1 MDNIK
6 IGNSSFIKNLN
17 QSSILRLINEYGPI
31 SRKELSEK
39 TEYSAA
45 TISNHV
51 KTLIEEGFVI
61 EKEKGI
67 SSGGRKPVFLTIN
80 PDKGFIIGVDIEVN
94 KVKIVLFNLKLK
106 VEKKNEFYIETEK
119 TPEQILEKILSHI
132 EEILKEK
139 RIEEYDLLGIGVA
152 VPGLVNKD
160 RNILQFAPNLGWE
173 KEKIS
178 EYLNRNYKVPIF
190 VENEANAAGLGEK
203 EFYYD
208 KYINMVYVSINEG
221 IGCGLIFNGGLYRG
235 ASGNAGEFGHII
247 IESESERT
255 CHCGNKGCWEA
266 LASEN
271 YIYDRYSKITKR
283 ELINIDQVYK
293 KIKENNT
300 DEEIRKLLDK
310 VGENIGLGIANI
322 INSLSPEL
330 VIIGGNIL
338 KIKDYLDQPLQRS
351 IREKALKF
359 NYDKVKVKYSK
370 LGELA
375 TVYGIA
381 KIIFNRNML
390 VKEES

>member
-1 MDNIK
+1 MNNIK

-67 SSGGRKPVFLTIN
+67 SSGGRKPVYLTIN
-80 PDKGFIIGVDIEVN
+80 PDKGFIIGVDIEVS
-94 KVKIVLFNLKLK
+94 KVKIVLFNLELKL
-106 VEKKNEFYIETEK
+106 EKKIEFYIESYN
-119 TPEQILEKILSHI
+119 TPQHILEKILKHIGDIMREKDI
-132 EEILKEK
+132 EEL
-139 RIEEYDLLGIGVA
+139 DLLGIGVA
-152 VPGLVNKD
+152 VPGLVNKE

-178 EYLNRNYKVPIF
+178 EYFNRKFKVPIF
-190 VENEANAAGLGEK
+190 VENEANAAGIGEK
-203 EFYYD
+203 EYYYD
-208 KYINMVYVSINEG
+208 KNINMVYVSINEG
-221 IGCGLIFNGGLYRG
+221 IGCGLIFNGKLYRG

-247 IESESERT
+247 IESESRRT

-271 YIYDRYSKITKR
+271 YIYDSYLKTTDSNLNKI
-283 ELINIDQVYK
+283 EQVYEQ
-293 KIKENNT
+293 IKENNQNNR
-300 DEEIRKLLDK
+300 IKMLLDN

-338 KIKDYLDQPLQRS
+338 KIKEYLDPSIQSS
-351 IREKALKF
+351 IREKTLKF
-359 NYDKVKVKYSK
+359 NYEKVKVKYSK

-381 KIIFNRNML
+381 KIIFNSNML
-390 VKEES
+390 VKSGD